1 MTYMDFILRLLA
13 ALGAGFLIGIEREWQ
28 NKPAG
33 LRTNTLVA
41 TGSAL
46 FVLLSVR
53 INENYGD
60 VNDMTRI
67 VGQVVT
73 GIGFLGA
80 GIIFKQGSDI
90 KGLTTAAT
98 IWCSAAVGCF
108 AGSGLF
114 VETLIGVVSIIT
126 INMLLMPA
134 DRWLSEK
141 ASQKEEEENEEKE
154 KVNEK
159 SKK

>member
-1 MTYMDFILRLLA
+1 MTYTDFILRLLA

-46 FVLLSVR
+46 FVLLAVR
-53 INENYGD
+53 MNEDYGN

-73 GIGFLGA
+73 GIGFIGG
-80 GIIFKQGSDI
+80 GIIFKVGFDVR
-90 KGLTTAAT
+90 GLTTAAT
-98 IWCSAAVGCF
+98 VWCSAAVGCF
-108 AGSGLF
+108 AGAGFF
-114 VETLIGVVSIIT
+114 VETFIGVAAIIGV
-126 INMLLMPA
+126 NMLLIPA
-134 DRWLSEK
+134 DRWLS
-141 ASQKEEEENEEKE
+141 ARAQDKEDKEKE
-154 KVNEK
+154 KEIN
-159 SKK
+159 KKDS